1 MQAVSVARPRQ
12 TAGEPAVSR
21 HRARLDRAAAW
32 GVPAHVTILY
42 PFVAPS
48 AITAATMAALA
59 GAVASVRAFD
69 CEFPATKDNLLH
81 ASGLS
86 DHLIT
91 KVGRDNPTRLYSL

>member
-42 PFVAPS
+42 PFVTPS
-48 AITAATMAALA
+48 AAQGSNACVAAL
-59 GAVASVRAFD
+59 D
-69 CEFPATKDNLLH
+69 C
-81 ASGLS
+81 
-86 DHLIT
+86 I
-91 KVGRDNPTRLYSL
+91 